1 MSKSIFRYLFGE
13 DYKLPLLNDAY
24 TIGVDEYIDIYVDS
38 YTLKYYITYPSG
50 LSKELATAKELDTEL
65 LLTVKDPEQ
74 VEHIIR
80 YATNWRHTAYYPA
93 TNMQYIVFPDG
104 RIGRGGYGN
113 HQ

>member
-1 MSKSIFRYLFGE
+1 M
-13 DYKLPLLNDAY
+13 
-24 TIGVDEYIDIYVDS
+24 DS
-38 YTLKYYITYPSG
+38 FTLKYYITYPSG
-50 LSKELATAKELDTEL
+50 LSKELASASETKDELVK
-65 LLTVKDPEQ
+65 TVKDPEQ
-74 VEHIIR
+74 VEHILR